1 MLSLDFIA
9 RAADALFA
17 DFADVFVARLVRFG
31 FFIAGFGQ
39 LHHNEFAVTAVL
51 GVQLHD
57 SVGGGGRAGEEVED
71 DEVFFWDISQK
82 LSKQF
87 RWFFTTIKRNSSLVA
102 NITKISAVIIEVQ
115 NGLFL
120 FVVT

>member
-1 MLSLDFIA
+1 MLGFDFIA

-71 DEVFFWDISQK
+71 
-82 LSKQF
+82 
-87 RWFFTTIKRNSSLVA
+87 NS
-102 NITKISAVIIEVQ
+102 II
-115 NGLFL
+115 
-120 FVVT
+120 